1 MTRDA
6 STLRGKDFLD
16 YAQYMPGGFFIY
28 RAGGGKE
35 ILFANDKFVN
45 IFECE
50 SFEDFIDYTGGSFK
64 GLVHPD
70 DLERVERQIAD
81 QVGNSG
87 DSFDYVQYRIQ
98 TKTGRIRYI
107 ENFGC
112 LIRDSSG
119 LCLSS
124 SGKACCCEERRPEA
138 QHEAGQ
144 CLSSN
149 HGRCPSLAEGL
160 FFVFAVD
167 LRDKHYST
175 DVDYLTGLLSRP
187 RFLLSADSCLAK
199 APHGL
204 AFVWFNIDNF
214 KVYNNTFGFSR
225 GSDILRELASDLC
238 STFHGDLIS
247 RFSDDH
253 FVVLTSWE
261 DLEENI
267 DASQKALR
275 RLHKEAGLR
284 LRAGIYFPSEGDD
297 ASIACDRAKIAC
309 DSIRR
314 NNCARFCVYRD
325 ELIQQQ
331 QQKKYIVDVLGR
343 AVEQGD
349 IQVLYQPIIRI
360 LTGRICE
367 TEALTRW
374 IDPEFGPIPPGS
386 FIPTLEQYRD
396 IHKLDICALR
406 QVCTEYRDRKEKGLP
421 LLPTSVNLSRLD
433 FELCDIFSEVERV
446 VEEFGVPKS
455 MLKIEITESVHGEDQ
470 NVLNLGIEKFRQ
482 NGYEVWMDDFGSG
495 YSSLN
500 VLKDYSFDTIKFDMK
515 FLSDLGKSEK
525 TRFILSSN
533 LSMTK
538 QIGVQSLAEGVET
551 EAQLAILKDMGFE
564 KAQGYLFGR
573 PMPLEELFALPR
585 LKEDSR
591 DVPYYD
597 RLSRVE
603 LSNQEAMNRNGRDP
617 IARVQSMAMFE
628 FQDGRFSLLTEND
641 VYRSWFENDSRL
653 AAMRAG
659 GLLNRDTALR
669 RQFLAVIEDLQEGQ
683 SGGGFCIILWGNC
696 VRTRITHIASNPR
709 TGTRAYLMQHINV
722 TDLPIHQGPR
732 RFDEN
737 LKRSLEEALGEE
749 IIDIGKDVKLPPW
762 VMVNISS

>member
-1 MTRDA
+1 MTRDG

-35 ILFANDKFVN
+35 ILFANEKFVN
-45 IFECE
+45 IFECD
-50 SFEDFIDYTGGSFK
+50 SFEDFMDYTGGSFK
-64 GLVHPD
+64 GLVYPD
-70 DLERVERQIAD
+70 DLERVERQIAG
-81 QVGNSG
+81 QVGDYG

-107 ENFGC
+107 EDFGC
-112 LIRDSSG
+112 LVRDSSG
-119 LCLSS
+119 LCFSSRKYVCRCSGQLSGAHHKAGLCRS
-124 SGKACCCEERRPEA
+124 SEKG
-138 QHEAGQ
+138 H
-144 CLSSN
+144 
-149 HGRCPSLAEGL
+149 CPALRDGL

-175 DVDYLTGLLSRP
+175 DVDYLTGLLSRQH
-187 RFLLSADSCLAK
+187 FLLSADSRLTET
-199 APHGL
+199 PHGL

-238 STFHGDLIS
+238 STFRGDLIS

-253 FVVLTSWE
+253 FVILTNWE
-261 DLEENI
+261 NLEENI
-267 DASQKALR
+267 DISQKALR

-297 ASIACDRAKIAC
+297 ASIACDRAKLAC

-325 ELIQQQ
+325 ELSQQQ
-331 QQKKYIVDVLGR
+331 REKKYIIDVLGR
-343 AVEQGD
+343 AIEQGD
-349 IQVLYQPIIRI
+349 IQVLYQPIIRT

-374 IDPEFGPIPPGS
+374 LDPEFGPIPPGS

-406 QVCTEYRDRKEKGLP
+406 QICSEYRDRKEKGLP
-421 LLPTSVNLSRLD
+421 ILPTSVNLSRLD
-433 FELCDIFSEVERV
+433 FELCDIFGEVERT

-500 VLKDYSFDTIKFDMK
+500 VLKDYNFDTIKFDMK
-515 FLSDLGKSEK
+515 FLSDFGRSEK

-551 EAQLAILKDMGFE
+551 EEQLALLKDMGFE
-564 KAQGYLFGR
+564 KAQGYLLGR
-573 PMPLEELFALPR
+573 PMSLDELFALPR
-585 LKEDSR
+585 LKEDFR
-591 DVPYYD
+591 DIPYYD

-603 LSNQEAMNRNGRDP
+603 LSNQETMNRSGRDP
-617 IARVQSMAMFE
+617 
-628 FQDGRFSLLTEND
+628 
-641 VYRSWFENDSRL
+641 
-653 AAMRAG
+653 
-659 GLLNRDTALR
+659 
-669 RQFLAVIEDLQEGQ
+669 
-683 SGGGFCIILWGNC
+683 
-696 VRTRITHIASNPR
+696 
-709 TGTRAYLMQHINV
+709 
-722 TDLPIHQGPR
+722 
-732 RFDEN
+732 
-737 LKRSLEEALGEE
+737 
-749 IIDIGKDVKLPPW
+749 
-762 VMVNISS
+762 